1 MKVCHVCSNYD
12 KFFVDLME
20 EQILKEID
28 LRVYYFRAK
37 ERGMPEVKAPYLDIR
52 LNYSNWD
59 RPFFYLKE
67 GKIIKDFFNIYKREQ
82 FDIIHAHTLFS
93 NGYVALKAKKEWG
106 IPYIVAVRDMDLNI
120 FLKYRINLRKLGI
133 EILKEAERIIF
144 ISDQYKKQLVDK
156 YVPSN
161 LKEEFLNKSLI
172 IPNGINEFYLNNIWN
187 KSPKK
192 IEKEINVITVG
203 YISKR
208 KNQLSVCEAIKMLND
223 SGIKVKY
230 TVVGNILDKK
240 IFDKIK
246 EYSFVTYIPFL
257 TREELIDE
265 YRKADIFVMPSITE
279 TFGLT
284 YVEAMSQ
291 GLPVIYSKG
300 QGFDGRFKEGHIGYH
315 VRSKDTKDIANKIIG
330 ITKNY
335 KTISENCTK
344 ESLLFNW
351 NEISTE
357 YKEIYK
363 DILHN
368 KK

>member
-172 IPNGINEFYLNNIWN
+172 I
-187 KSPKK
+187 
-192 IEKEINVITVG
+192 
-203 YISKR
+203 
-208 KNQLSVCEAIKMLND
+208 
-223 SGIKVKY
+223 
-230 TVVGNILDKK
+230 
-240 IFDKIK
+240 
-246 EYSFVTYIPFL
+246 
-257 TREELIDE
+257 
-265 YRKADIFVMPSITE
+265 
-279 TFGLT
+279 
-284 YVEAMSQ
+284 
-291 GLPVIYSKG
+291 
-300 QGFDGRFKEGHIGYH
+300 
-315 VRSKDTKDIANKIIG
+315 
-330 ITKNY
+330 
-335 KTISENCTK
+335 
-344 ESLLFNW
+344 
-351 NEISTE
+351 
-357 YKEIYK
+357 
-363 DILHN
+363 
-368 KK
+368 

>member
-1 MKVCHVCSNYD
+1 
-12 KFFVDLME
+12 
-20 EQILKEID
+20 
-28 LRVYYFRAK
+28 
-37 ERGMPEVKAPYLDIR
+37 
-52 LNYSNWD
+52 
-59 RPFFYLKE
+59 
-67 GKIIKDFFNIYKREQ
+67 
-82 FDIIHAHTLFS
+82 
-93 NGYVALKAKKEWG
+93 
-106 IPYIVAVRDMDLNI
+106 
-120 FLKYRINLRKLGI
+120 
-133 EILKEAERIIF
+133 
-144 ISDQYKKQLVDK
+144 
-156 YVPSN
+156 
-161 LKEEFLNKSLI
+161 
-172 IPNGINEFYLNNIWN
+172 
-187 KSPKK
+187 
-192 IEKEINVITVG
+192 
-203 YISKR
+203 
-208 KNQLSVCEAIKMLND
+208 
-223 SGIKVKY
+223 
-230 TVVGNILDKK
+230 
-240 IFDKIK
+240 
-246 EYSFVTYIPFL
+246 
-257 TREELIDE
+257 
-265 YRKADIFVMPSITE
+265 MPSITE